1 MARLAGLFNLFSPL
15 FQKFFTALNSSIG
28 SYALAI
34 ILLTLILKLIFLPLD
49 FWQRYS
55 MKYTQIKNVE
65 MQEDLMKVQVRYGKD
80 KNALNQ
86 KQMEIYKKHN
96 FNPVMGCLPM
106 LLSLV
111 FTLLIYTSM
120 FNGMNV
126 VSANLMKEQYT
137 TLKGV
142 YEQIY
147 ETTWNASYIGNE
159 TDYDLL
165 DYYLTP
171 EGEKDPTKETEN
183 AQIEAQNAIIQ
194 AKRDELNT
202 ASVKAGQQAVKTE
215 YENNKDLHQGFI
227 WIKSI
232 WRADNFSGVIP
243 NAEEYFK
250 TVDKNATGD
259 AKAEYN
265 IVMND
270 LINADYGWN
279 GYFILPVLAFVT
291 TWGVMELGNLG
302 NKKNKNKNNLNDQM
316 QMPNAGKITKWIMP
330 ALMAILCFSTSSTFG
345 IYLVASQIFSG
356 LTTLAINPIVNV
368 IINKKLK
375 KQKEKTKPVISYS
388 R

>member
-1 MARLAGLFNLFSPL
+1 MARLAGLFDLFSPL

-34 ILLTLILKLIFLPLD
+34 ILLTLILKLIFLLLD
-49 FWQRYS
+49 FWQKYS
-55 MKYTQIKNVE
+55 MKYTQIKNAE
-65 MQEDLMKVQVRYGKD
+65 MQEDLMKVQVRYGRD
-80 KNALNQ
+80 KNQLNQ

-106 LLSLV
+106 LLTLV

-126 VSANLMKEQYT
+126 VSANLMKEQYN

-142 YEQIY
+142 YYETY
-147 ETTWNASYIGNE
+147 ETTYNASYIGNE
-159 TDYDLL
+159 SEYDLL

-171 EGEKDPTKETEN
+171 EGEKDPSYETEN
-183 AQIEAQNAIIQ
+183 AQIEAQNALIQ
-194 AKRDELNT
+194 AKKDELNT
-202 ASVKAGQQAVKTE
+202 ASVKAAQQAVKAE

-227 WIKSI
+227 WIKSV
-232 WRADNFSGVIP
+232 WRADNFSNVIP
-243 NAEEYFK
+243 DGNEYFK
-250 TVDKNATGD
+250 TVDKNATES
-259 AKAEYN
+259 AKTEYN
-265 IVMND
+265 LVMGE

-279 GYFILPVLAFVT
+279 GYFILPILAFLT

-302 NKKNKNKNNLNDQM
+302 NKKNNKNQNAQTP
-316 QMPNAGKITKWIMP
+316 QPNTTGLMKWMMP

-375 KQKEKTKPVISYS
+375 KQKEKIKPVISYS

>member
-1 MARLAGLFNLFSPL
+1 MARLAGLFDLFSPL
-15 FQKFFTALNSSIG
+15 FQKFFTSLNSSIG

-34 ILLTLILKLIFLPLD
+34 ILLTLLLKLILLPLD
-49 FWQRYS
+49 FWQRDS

-65 MQEDLMKVQVRYGKD
+65 MQEDLIKIQVRYGKD
-80 KNALNQ
+80 KNQLNQ

-126 VSANLMKEQYT
+126 VSANLMKEQYN

-142 YEQIY
+142 YE
-147 ETTWNASYIGNE
+147 ETYNATWNASYNDNE
-159 TDYDLL
+159 YKLIENPTN
-165 DYYLTP
+165 
-171 EGEKDPTKETEN
+171 DPTITEQT
-183 AQIEAQNAIIQ
+183 ALIQ
-194 AKRDELNT
+194 ANIDTLTN
-202 ASVKAGQQAVKTE
+202 ASIKAGQQAGQQAVKTE

-232 WRADNFSGVIP
+232 WRADNSSSVIP
-243 NAEEYFK
+243 DADAYFK
-250 TVDKNATGD
+250 TVDKNASEPDKT
-259 AKAEYN
+259 EYTL
-265 IVMND
+265 VMGS
-270 LINADYGWN
+270 LINAEYGWN
-279 GYFILPVLAFVT
+279 GYFILPILAFLT

-302 NKKNKNKNNLNDQM
+302 NKNNKNKNNLND